1 VVTILLLKY
10 SGICN
15 SVPGLFIYRNP
26 RLWRGFFYSL
36 NFGVQNFLP
45 SRGFKPQA
53 MKRFILLL
61 LLICS
66 GPIGFGQD
74 FKAQFL
80 SAFES
85 GKDSTQRVVLDA
97 WKLATPED
105 AEYFVAEFNYH
116 VNLAYRE
123 VMGILPD
130 PPQGEAFAITDSTGE
145 VVGYMGSYVSWDSVH
160 MDMAVQV
167 IRQGIAAHP
176 NRLDMH
182 FGYIHFLGQAKRWE
196 DFAAGIE
203 AVLAQDAANDHQW
216 LWSDNEP
223 FNESDFPGFFQDYQ
237 VTLFNEQDPALFP
250 FNIRISNAVL
260 KHYPEDIP
268 SISNLGVI
276 AYYQEDLEKACIHF
290 QHAVDL
296 DPSDMIVV
304 FNLAYMYETLGEV
317 DKAIA
322 TYELALASE
331 DPEAS
336 AQAKAIIAEL
346 QK

>member
-1 VVTILLLKY
+1 MTILLLKY

-26 RLWRGFFYSL
+26 RLRRGFFYSL
-36 NFGVQNFLP
+36 NFGAQNFLP

-53 MKRFILLL
+53 MKKSVLLL
-61 LLICS
+61 FTICF
-66 GPIGFGQD
+66 GPLGFSQD
-74 FKAQFL
+74 YQEQFL
-80 SAFES
+80 TAFES
-85 GKDSTQRVVLDA
+85 GNDSTQRVVLDA
-97 WKLATPED
+97 WKLATPQD

-116 VNLAYRE
+116 VNLAYNE

-145 VVGYMGSYVSWDSVH
+145 VVGYMGSYMSWDSVH
-160 MDMAVQV
+160 TDMAVQV
-167 IRQGIAAHP
+167 IREGIAAHP

-182 FGYIHFLGQAKRWE
+182 FGYIHFLGQAKLWE

-203 AVLAQDAANDHQW
+203 AVLAQDDANAHGW
-216 LWSDNEP
+216 MWSDNEP
-223 FNESDFPGFFQDYQ
+223 FNEPDFPGFFQDYQ
-237 VTLFNEQDPALFP
+237 VTLFNEQDPSLFP
-250 FNIRISNAVL
+250 YNIRISNAVL
-260 KHYPEDIP
+260 KYYPEDIP
-268 SISNLGVI
+268 SITNLGVI
-276 AYYQEDLEKACIHF
+276 AYYQEDLESATTHF
-290 QHAVDL
+290 QHALDL
-296 DPSDMIVV
+296 DPTDMIVV

-336 AQAKAIIAEL
+336 EQAKAIIEEL
-346 QK
+346 RK

>member
-1 VVTILLLKY
+1 
-10 SGICN
+10 
-15 SVPGLFIYRNP
+15 
-26 RLWRGFFYSL
+26 
-36 NFGVQNFLP
+36 
-45 SRGFKPQA
+45 
-53 MKRFILLL
+53 
-61 LLICS
+61 
-66 GPIGFGQD
+66 
-74 FKAQFL
+74 
-80 SAFES
+80 
-85 GKDSTQRVVLDA
+85 
-97 WKLATPED
+97 
-105 AEYFVAEFNYH
+105 
-116 VNLAYRE
+116 
-123 VMGILPD
+123 
-130 PPQGEAFAITDSTGE
+130 
-145 VVGYMGSYVSWDSVH
+145 
-160 MDMAVQV
+160 
-167 IRQGIAAHP
+167 
-176 NRLDMH
+176 
-182 FGYIHFLGQAKRWE
+182 
-196 DFAAGIE
+196 
-203 AVLAQDAANDHQW
+203 

-260 KHYPEDIP
+260 KYYPEDIP

-331 DPEAS
+331 DPEARE
-336 AQAKAIIAEL
+336 QAKAIIDEL

>member
-1 VVTILLLKY
+1 MKK
-10 SGICN
+10 
-15 SVPGLFIYRNP
+15 SV
-26 RLWRGFFYSL
+26 
-36 NFGVQNFLP
+36 
-45 SRGFKPQA
+45 
-53 MKRFILLL
+53 LLL
-61 LLICS
+61 LAICF
-66 GPIGFGQD
+66 GPLGFAQD
-74 FKAQFL
+74 YQEQFL
-80 SAFES
+80 TAFES
-85 GKDSTQRVVLDA
+85 GNDSTQRVVLDA
-97 WKLATPED
+97 WKLATPQD

-116 VNLAYRE
+116 VNLAYSE

-167 IRQGIAAHP
+167 IREGIAAHP

-203 AVLAQDAANDHQW
+203 AVLAQDDANAHGW
-216 LWSDNEP
+216 MWSDNEP
-223 FNESDFPGFFQDYQ
+223 FNEPDFPGFFQDYQ
-237 VTLFNEQDPALFP
+237 VTLFNEQDPALFTY
-250 FNIRISNAVL
+250 NIRISNAVL
-260 KHYPEDIP
+260 KYYPEDIP
-268 SISNLGVI
+268 SITNLGVI
-276 AYYQEDLEKACIHF
+276 AYYQEDLESATTHF
-290 QHAVDL
+290 QHALDL

-331 DPEAS
+331 DPEARE
-336 AQAKAIIAEL
+336 QAKAIIDEL

>member
-1 VVTILLLKY
+1 
-10 SGICN
+10 
-15 SVPGLFIYRNP
+15 
-26 RLWRGFFYSL
+26 
-36 NFGVQNFLP
+36 
-45 SRGFKPQA
+45 

-74 FKAQFL
+74 YKAQFL

-105 AEYFVAEFNYH
+105 AEYFVAEFNYY
-116 VNLAYRE
+116 VNLAYSE

-167 IRQGIAAHP
+167 IREGIAAHP

-196 DFAAGIE
+196 DYAAGIE
-203 AVLAQDAANDHQW
+203 AVLAQDAANDQQW

-223 FNESDFPGFFQDYQ
+223 FNEPDFPGFFQDYQ
-237 VTLFNEQDPALFP
+237 VTLFNEQDPALFTYN
-250 FNIRISNAVL
+250 FRISNAVL
-260 KHYPEDIP
+260 KYYPEDIP

-304 FNLAYMYETLGEV
+304 FNMAYMYETLGEV

-331 DPEAS
+331 DPEARE
-336 AQAKAIIAEL
+336 QAKAIIDEL

>member
-1 VVTILLLKY
+1 MKK
-10 SGICN
+10 
-15 SVPGLFIYRNP
+15 SV
-26 RLWRGFFYSL
+26 
-36 NFGVQNFLP
+36 
-45 SRGFKPQA
+45 
-53 MKRFILLL
+53 LLL
-61 LLICS
+61 LAICF
-66 GPIGFGQD
+66 GPLGFAQD
-74 FKAQFL
+74 YQEQFL
-80 SAFES
+80 TAFES
-85 GKDSTQRVVLDA
+85 GNDSTQRVVLDA
-97 WKLATPED
+97 WKLATPQD

-116 VNLAYRE
+116 VNLAYSE

-167 IRQGIAAHP
+167 IREGIAAHP

-203 AVLAQDAANDHQW
+203 AVLAQDDANAHGW
-216 LWSDNEP
+216 MWSDNEP
-223 FNESDFPGFFQDYQ
+223 FNEPDFPGFFQDYQ
-237 VTLFNEQDPALFP
+237 VTLFNEQDPALFTY
-250 FNIRISNAVL
+250 NIRISNAVL
-260 KHYPEDIP
+260 KYYPEDIP

-331 DPEAS
+331 DPEARE
-336 AQAKAIIAEL
+336 QAKAIIDEL